1 MKWILT
7 ITALVSVLLASTT
20 VCHAQTL
27 QSNIAYRDAH
37 VRFTVIADGVLRLEY
52 TADGH
57 FVDEK
62 SQLAVQRLYPAVDYR
77 LRTRG
82 GWVEITTPKMKLR
95 YRKDS
100 GRFTADNLSITSRN
114 LSVPFIWKPG
124 LRQKGNLKGTYRT
137 LDGMDGNRQT
147 QTWVSDSQKGDTLCL
162 EDGLLATDGWTLIDD
177 SHSYLFDNNKDWE
190 WVKERPTGERQDWYF
205 MAYGHDYKTALRD
218 YTLFAGKVPLPPRY
232 AFGYWWSRY
241 WLYSDKEFRKLIDNF
256 HAYGI
261 PLDVLVVDMDWH
273 YTEKGKGAWTGWTW
287 NRDLFPSPEGFLKY
301 LKGQDVKITLNLHP
315 AGGVA
320 AYEEQYPDMAR
331 GMGLDPAGKQTIPWV
346 NSDKRFM
353 DNMFRNILT
362 PMERAGVDFWW
373 LDWQQGM
380 YDPKLDS
387 LSNTWWINYAFFSRM
402 ERDRDTRPMLYHRWG
417 GLGNHRYQ
425 VGFSG
430 DAVVSWKSLAYQP
443 YFNSTASN
451 VLYGYW
457 SHDLGGHIG
466 NRIDPEMYVRWL
478 QFGAFSPIMRTHSQK
493 SAGLNKEPWA
503 FARPYSDIIR
513 QTIRQRY
520 DLAPYIYTM
529 ARRAYDDGLSLC
541 RPLYYEYPDV
551 AEAYRYPNE
560 YFFGDNLLVSPA
572 TAPVGDDGYLTVST
586 WLPQGEWYEWVT
598 GTLLSGGRVVERSF
612 ALDEYPVY
620 VKAGA
625 ILPLYNNKVS
635 NLDGVAEEVIVTVFP
650 GGSGNASFL
659 FYEDNG
665 NDKHYA
671 SQYATTRLES
681 LRQESKLT
689 VTIGA
694 RQGSY
699 QGMPDARSFKVKVL
713 ASGIPRAV
721 TVNGS
726 PVSYTYLGDE
736 LALLINL
743 PLLPCGQEKKV
754 EIAYA
759 DGDHPDLNGLFGAAC
774 RMAKAMEALKYRNSY
789 ICFKEEMGRM
799 GSLAEALM
807 YYPEQFTDRI
817 AEFRRCWTD
826 LPGVLRRQGLK
837 AEDADWFLQAVG
849 WEADGK

>member
-57 FVDEK
+57 FVDDK

-82 GWVEITTPKMKLR
+82 GWIEITTPKMKLR

-190 WVKERPTGERQDWYF
+190 WVKERPTDECQDWYF
-205 MAYGHDYKTALRD
+205 MAYGHDYKTALSD
-218 YTLFAGKVPLPPRY
+218 YTLFAGKIPLPPRY

-241 WLYSDKEFRKLIDNF
+241 WLYSDKEFRNLIDNF

-541 RPLYYEYPDV
+541 RPLYYEYSDV

-586 WLPQGEWYEWVT
+586 WLPQGEWYEWAT

-650 GGSGNASFL
+650 GGSGNASSL

-689 VTIGA
+689 VAIGA

-699 QGMPDARSFKVKVL
+699 QGMPDARPFKVKVL

-754 EIAYA
+754 EIVYA
-759 DGDHPDLNGLFGAAC
+759 DGDHPDLNGLLGAAC

-817 AEFRRCWTD
+817 AEFRRNWTD